1 MEALKWV
8 VVVIFSLGGFGALGM
23 GILARGVK
31 GGLPETSLPPLAL
44 RAMPPM
50 PDAVARAPAAPA
62 APEKP
67 PEEPAKAPEPVAKT
81 PAAPAKTPE
90 SEAKAPEP
98 AKSPEPVAKAP
109 EPAKSPEPVA
119 KASEPAKKPEPVAKA
134 SEPDARAPPPAAE
147 PVEEGMLNF
156 RASDTADVYVDG
168 KRVGSSPV
176 LGFKVKAGTHRV
188 RFDCYDAAGNAIA
201 GPVKTVTVKAD
212 EEQDV
217 EFTCPEVE

>member
-1 MEALKWV
+1 MAALKWV

-23 GILARGVK
+23 GILAGGVK

-44 RAMPPM
+44 RAMPPV

-81 PAAPAKTPE
+81 PEAPAKT
-90 SEAKAPEP
+90 
-98 AKSPEPVAKAP
+98 PEPVAKAP
-109 EPAKSPEPVA
+109 
-119 KASEPAKKPEPVAKA
+119 EPAKKPEPVAKA
-134 SEPDARAPPPAAE
+134 SEPDARASPPAAE

>member
-1 MEALKWV
+1 
-8 VVVIFSLGGFGALGM
+8 
-23 GILARGVK
+23 
-31 GGLPETSLPPLAL
+31 
-44 RAMPPM
+44 
-50 PDAVARAPAAPA
+50 VARAPAAPA

-81 PAAPAKTPE
+81 PEAPAKT
-90 SEAKAPEP
+90 
-98 AKSPEPVAKAP
+98 PEPVAKAP
-109 EPAKSPEPVA
+109 
-119 KASEPAKKPEPVAKA
+119 EPAKKPEPVAKA
-134 SEPDARAPPPAAE
+134 SEPDARASPPAAE

>member
-23 GILARGVK
+23 GILAGGVK

-50 PDAVARAPAAPA
+50 PDAVARVPAAPA

-67 PEEPAKAPEPVAKT
+67 PEEPAKAPEPVAKA
-81 PAAPAKTPE
+81 PEAPAKTPE
-90 SEAKAPEP
+90 SVAKAPEP

-109 EPAKSPEPVA
+109 EPAK
-119 KASEPAKKPEPVAKA
+119 KPEPVAKA
-134 SEPDARAPPPAAE
+134 SEPDARAPSPAAA
-147 PVEEGMLNF
+147 PVEEGMLNL

-168 KRVGSSPV
+168 KSVGNSPV